1 MIRTVI
7 NGVNGKMGQIVAKMI
22 EKRQDFDVVCGV
34 DHSPQKIAHSF
45 PVYRNPFEYQ
55 GEVDLI
61 IDFSHPSYLK
71 PLLAFAKDKRSALI
85 IGTTGFSE
93 EEHGLIRSSAQKIPI
108 LYSANMSIG
117 INIFNQILKSYG
129 NLLGSLFD
137 IEIIEKHHNQK
148 LDAPSGTA
156 YLLAN
161 TLNSTLDHQKT
172 YVFGRHGNRPRHK
185 NQIGIHAIRGGT
197 QIGEHSVLFAG
208 QDEVITITHQAHSR
222 EVYGHGAL
230 VAGLAI
236 VNKPAGL
243 YTLEDILDMQSIK
256 ED

>member
-7 NGVNGKMGQIVAKMI
+7 NGVNGKMGQIVAQMI
-22 EKRQDFDVVCGV
+22 LKHQQFDVVCGV
-34 DHSPQKIAHSF
+34 DHSPQKVAHTF

-71 PLLAFAKDKRSALI
+71 PLLAFAKDKRAALV
-85 IGTTGFSE
+85 IGTTGYSDE
-93 EEHGLIRSSAQKIPI
+93 ELGLIRSSALEIPI
-108 LYSANMSIG
+108 LLSANMSIG
-117 INIFNQILKSYG
+117 INIFNQILRSYTR
-129 NLLGSLFD
+129 LLGSLFD

-156 YLLAN
+156 YLLADTIN
-161 TLNSTLDHQKT
+161 RALDYQKT
-172 YVFGRHGNRPRHK
+172 FVYGRHGNRQRQA

-230 VAGLAI
+230 VAGLTI

-243 YTLEDILDMQSIK
+243 YTLDDVLDMK
-256 ED
+256 GGLT